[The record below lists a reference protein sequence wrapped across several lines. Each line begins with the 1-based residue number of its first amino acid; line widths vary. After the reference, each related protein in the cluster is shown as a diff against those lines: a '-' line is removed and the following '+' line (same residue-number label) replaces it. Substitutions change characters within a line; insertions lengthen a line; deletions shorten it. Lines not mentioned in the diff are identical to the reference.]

1 MRVKSGIP
9 GLDSLIEGGFVDPSI
24 VLVSGPPGAG
34 KSIFSLQY
42 LMYGVSQG
50 ERGLYITTL
59 SEKFEWMVRFMSD
72 FEFFKREY
80 FEDNMLIYEDISDK
94 IKTESSTLIRSMMDI
109 ITKTMPKRIVIDP
122 VNPLREYMPNYREF
136 LFDLVDMLKKW
147 GATVIMTS
155 EQDYKTEDERYMAD
169 GIIELM
175 MKTEGDVIRRYIRI
189 IKMRGTNHSLS
200 VHPMSITGAGI
211 SVLKANF

>member
-1 MRVKSGIP
+1 MRIKSGIP
-9 GLDSLIEGGFVDPSI
+9 GLDPLMEGGFVDPSI
-24 VLVSGPPGAG
+24 VLVNGPPGAG

-59 SEKFEWMVRFMSD
+59 SEKFEWMARFMSD

-94 IKTESSTLIRSMMDI
+94 IKTESSTLIRSLMDT
-109 ITKTMPKRIVIDP
+109 ITETMPKRIVIDP

-155 EQDYKTEDERYMAD
+155 EQDFKTEEERYMAD

-200 VHPMSITGAGI
+200 VHPMSITESGI